1 MIPDQ
6 NEHTYNSCT
15 ISVQDLAF
23 MQLQERYGKP
33 LNTQGVIEMKDFLL
47 LRIKRKRFTKIS

>member
-6 NEHTYNSCT
+6 NEHTCNSCT

-47 LRIKRKRFTKIS
+47 LRIK